1 MYRKNYANFLQLAPR
16 TTEENVQERKCNQNT
31 YLVMQWAIPTL
42 AMYVTLATDL
52 TWTFMLTRG
61 WEREKR
67 KGHKRENSGFHN
79 GNSADV
85 SDW

>member
-16 TTEENVQERKCNQNT
+16 TTEENVQERKCNQNN

-52 TWTFMLTRG
+52 TWTSHVN
-61 WEREKR
+61 
-67 KGHKRENSGFHN
+67 KGMGT
-79 GNSADV
+79 
-85 SDW
+85 